1 VAELEQRLSGLEF
14 VEWQIFMTEEGVLP
28 GMADVRHA
36 ELLAAHYNGAML
48 KKTRQAWEPREF
60 MRERWQTRRAADAT
74 KPKLRGGKAMRA
86 AIRGETEH

>member
-1 VAELEQRLSGLEF
+1 MGELEQRLSGLEF

-48 KKTRQAWEPREF
+48 KKSRQAWEPREF
-60 MRERWQTRRAADAT
+60 MRERWQPRTAADQ

-86 AIRGETEH
+86 AIRGEEH